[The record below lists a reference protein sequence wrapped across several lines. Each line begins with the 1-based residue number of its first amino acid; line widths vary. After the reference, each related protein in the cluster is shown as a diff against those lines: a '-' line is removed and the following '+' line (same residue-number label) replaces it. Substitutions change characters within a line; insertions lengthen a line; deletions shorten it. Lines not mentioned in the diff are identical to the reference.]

1 MIDNIRGYW
10 LEFRYRLASWI
21 VGFNINGEVEA
32 AYEAGRQWG
41 KIERARGLPND

>member
-1 MIDNIRGYW
+1 MIDTIVGYW
-10 LEFRYRLASWI
+10 LAFRYRLASWI

-41 KIERARGLPND
+41 KIERDNRLPDD

>member
-1 MIDNIRGYW
+1 MIENLRGYW
-10 LEFRYRLASWI
+10 LEFRYRLASLI